1 MKKSVNYWLVKT
13 EPDVYGWETF
23 VADGTTF
30 WDGVRNYQA
39 RNNMQA
45 MRKGDN
51 VLFYHT
57 GDERRVM
64 GTCTVVREAYQD
76 PTTDETAWVAVDVKV
91 GKAFKTPVTL
101 DAIKQVP
108 ALASIALVKQ
118 GRLSVVPLTD
128 EEYHT
133 IVAMGNDA

>member
-1 MKKSVNYWLVKT
+1 MKNAANYWLVKT
-13 EPDVYGWETF
+13 EPDVYGWATF

-45 MRKGDN
+45 MKKGD
-51 VLFYHT
+51 VVVFYHT
-57 GDERRVM
+57 GDERRCM

-76 PTTDETAWVAVDVKV
+76 PTTDEVAWVAVDLKV

-101 DAIKQVP
+101 DAIKATP
-108 ALASIALVKQ
+108 SLAGIALVKQ
-118 GRLSVVPLTD
+118 GRLSVVPLTG
-128 EEYHT
+128 EEYHV
-133 IVAMGNDA
+133 IEAMAKGA